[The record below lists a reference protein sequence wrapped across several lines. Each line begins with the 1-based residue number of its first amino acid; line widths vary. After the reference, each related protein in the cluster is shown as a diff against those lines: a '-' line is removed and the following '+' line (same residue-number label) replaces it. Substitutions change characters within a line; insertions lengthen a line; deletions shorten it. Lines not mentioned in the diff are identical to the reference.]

1 MEFIFWMIQIKEN
14 EIIEFKATYQEG
26 LFDTEAKECTYTIA
40 CMDVFKNKELLEK
53 SKIDCIITDPPYN
66 LLDHKIETGIDT
78 DKMFSL
84 FYEYLPK
91 NSFCSFF
98 GQHPGLNNFL
108 NSAYKAGFKY
118 KAEIIWDKMGISNPF
133 GDVLRSHENNIV
145 LTKGSQRVYDNEIS
159 FEKWMDEEYILKAT
173 SLKREVGYWKSK
185 AQGGND
191 KGMCNSKP
199 NKHHEIYRHI
209 SGKQH
214 NKFGKDT
221 KRIQSVWH
229 EPISTHKNNIIM
241 TKGSQRVYD
250 NEISFE
256 EWVDEECILKTES
269 LKREVNYWR
278 AKAQGKEVTG
288 MSDTKTKSD
297 HQVYR
302 HISGRH
308 KNLGNDTKRIQS
320 VWHVQR
326 DQMSKKGQK
335 THVTQKPLEFMS
347 RLVKMLS
354 KEGQLVCDPFGG
366 SGSTLLSCLKI
377 RRDCIMYE
385 IHEDIANFAIHRLLT
400 YFDDFDI
407 KYSYKKY

>member
-1 MEFIFWMIQIKEN
+1 MIQIKEN

-53 SKIDCIITDPPYN
+53 YKIDCIITDPPYN
-66 LLDHKIETGIDT
+66 LLEHKIETGIDT

-98 GQHPGLNNFL
+98 GQHPGLNDFL

-133 GDVLRSHENNIV
+133 GDILRSHENNIV

-159 FEKWMDEEYILKAT
+159 FEKWMDEEYILKAE
-173 SLKREVGYWKSK
+173 SLKKELSYWKSK
-185 AQGGND
+185 AQGREVSN
-191 KGMCNSKP
+191 MRNRKP
-199 NKHHEIYRHI
+199 NKHHEIYNF
-209 SGKQH
+209 SGKIQT
-214 NKFGKDT
+214 FGKDT
-221 KRIQSVWH
+221 R
-229 EPISTHKNNIIM
+229 
-241 TKGSQRVYD
+241 
-250 NEISFE
+250 
-256 EWVDEECILKTES
+256 
-269 LKREVNYWR
+269 
-278 AKAQGKEVTG
+278 
-288 MSDTKTKSD
+288 
-297 HQVYR
+297 
-302 HISGRH
+302 
-308 KNLGNDTKRIQS
+308 RIQS
-320 VWHVQR
+320 VWHVHR
-326 DQMSKKGQK
+326 DQVLKKGQK

>member
-66 LLDHKIETGIDT
+66 LLEHKIETGIDT

-98 GQHPGLNNFL
+98 GQHPGLNDFL

-173 SLKREVGYWKSK
+173 SLKREVGYWKERQDYS
-185 AQGGND
+185 
-191 KGMCNSKP
+191 
-199 NKHHEIYRHI
+199 
-209 SGKQH
+209 
-214 NKFGKDT
+214 
-221 KRIQSVWH
+221 
-229 EPISTHKNNIIM
+229 
-241 TKGSQRVYD
+241 
-250 NEISFE
+250 
-256 EWVDEECILKTES
+256 
-269 LKREVNYWR
+269 
-278 AKAQGKEVTG
+278 
-288 MSDTKTKSD
+288 
-297 HQVYR
+297 
-302 HISGRH
+302 
-308 KNLGNDTKRIQS
+308 
-320 VWHVQR
+320 
-326 DQMSKKGQK
+326 
-335 THVTQKPLEFMS
+335 
-347 RLVKMLS
+347 LS
-354 KEGQLVCDPFGG
+354 KRWTEL
-366 SGSTLLSCLKI
+366 
-377 RRDCIMYE
+377 
-385 IHEDIANFAIHRLLT
+385 A
-400 YFDDFDI
+400 
-407 KYSYKKY
+407 

>member
-1 MEFIFWMIQIKEN
+1 MIQIKEN

-53 SKIDCIITDPPYN
+53 YKIDCIITDPPYN
-66 LLDHKIETGIDT
+66 LLDHKIETGINT

-98 GQHPGLNNFL
+98 GQHPGLNDFL

-159 FEKWMDEEYILKAT
+159 FEKWMDEEYILKAE

-191 KGMCNSKP
+191 KGMCNSRP
-199 NKHHEIYRHI
+199 NKHHEIYRHFLNE
-209 SGKQH
+209 KQTC
-214 NKFGKDT
+214 GTDT

-250 NEISFE
+250 NKISFE
-256 EWVDEECILKTES
+256 KWMDEEYILKATS
-269 LKREVNYWR
+269 LKKELSYWK
-278 AKAQGKEVTG
+278 AKAQGKKVIN
-288 MSDTKTKSD
+288 MCDKKPNK
-297 HQVYR
+297 HHKVYNF
-302 HISGRH
+302 SG
-308 KNLGNDTKRIQS
+308 KVLTLGRDTKRIQS
-320 VWHVQR
+320 VWHVYR

-335 THVTQKPLEFMS
+335 SHVTQKPLEFMS

>member
-1 MEFIFWMIQIKEN
+1 MIQIKEN

-53 SKIDCIITDPPYN
+53 YKVDCIITDPPYN
-66 LLDHKIETGIDT
+66 LLDHKIETGINT

-98 GQHPGLNNFL
+98 GQHPGLNSFL

-118 KAEIIWDKMGISNPF
+118 KAEIIWDKMGVSNPF

-159 FEKWMDEEYILKAT
+159 FEKWMDEEYILKAE
-173 SLKREVGYWKSK
+173 SLKKEVGYWKSK
-185 AQGGND
+185 AQGRKVTN
-191 KGMCNSKP
+191 MCNKEKP
-199 NKHHEIYRHI
+199 NKHHEIYKHF
-209 SGKQH
+209 SGKILT
-214 NKFGKDT
+214 FGKDT

-241 TKGSQRVYD
+241 TKGSQRTYD
-250 NEISFE
+250 NKISFE
-256 EWVDEECILKTES
+256 EWVDEQYILKAES
-269 LKREVNYWR
+269 LKREVGYWKSKAR
-278 AKAQGKEVTG
+278 GGNDKGMCSAKPSEQHEIYRNFKN
-288 MSDTKTKSD
+288 
-297 HQVYR
+297 VYQN
-302 HISGRH
+302 I
-308 KNLGNDTKRIQS
+308 GNDTKRIQS
-320 VWHVQR
+320 VWHVHR

-335 THVTQKPLEFMS
+335 SHVTQKPLEFMS

-385 IHEDIANFAIHRLLT
+385 IHKDIANFAIYRLLT

-407 KYSYKKY
+407 KYSYKKL

>member
-1 MEFIFWMIQIKEN
+1 MIQIKEN

-66 LLDHKIETGIDT
+66 LLEHKIETGINT

-98 GQHPGLNNFL
+98 GQHPGLNDFL

-159 FEKWMDEEYILKAT
+159 FEKWMDEEYILKAG
-173 SLKREVGYWKSK
+173 SLKKQLSYWKAK
-185 AQGGND
+185 AQGREVSN
-191 KGMCNSKP
+191 MCNKKP
-199 NKHHEIYRHI
+199 NKNHEIYKHL
-209 SGKQH
+209 SYKNQV
-214 NKFGKDT
+214 FGKDT

-256 EWVDEECILKTES
+256 EWVDENYFLKTEK
-269 LKREVNYWR
+269 LKKELSYWK
-278 AKAQGKEVTG
+278 AKAQGREVTG
-288 MSDTKTKSD
+288 MSNSKAKSN
-297 HQVYR
+297 HQTYR
-302 HISGRH
+302 HLSRITQP
-308 KNLGNDTKRIQS
+308 LGNDTKRIQS

-335 THVTQKPLEFMS
+335 SHVTQKPLEFMS

>member
-1 MEFIFWMIQIKEN
+1 MIQIKEN

-53 SKIDCIITDPPYN
+53 YKIDCIITDPPYN

-98 GQHPGLNNFL
+98 GQHPGLNDFL

-145 LTKGSQRVYDNEIS
+145 LTKGSQRVYNNEVS
-159 FEKWMDEEYILKAT
+159 FED
-173 SLKREVGYWKSK
+173 
-185 AQGGND
+185 
-191 KGMCNSKP
+191 
-199 NKHHEIYRHI
+199 
-209 SGKQH
+209 
-214 NKFGKDT
+214 
-221 KRIQSVWH
+221 
-229 EPISTHKNNIIM
+229 
-241 TKGSQRVYD
+241 
-250 NEISFE
+250 
-256 EWVDEECILKTES
+256 WVDENYFLKTES
-269 LKREVNYWR
+269 LKKQLSYWK
-278 AKAQGKEVTG
+278 AKAQGREVTG
-288 MSDTKTKSD
+288 MSNSKAKSD
-297 HQVYR
+297 HQTYR
-302 HISGRH
+302 HLSRITQT
-308 KNLGNDTKRIQS
+308 LGNDTKRIQS

-335 THVTQKPLEFMS
+335 SHVTQKPLEFMS

>member
-1 MEFIFWMIQIKEN
+1 MIQIKEN

-26 LFDTEAKECTYTIA
+26 LFDKEAKECTYTIA
-40 CMDVFKNKELLEK
+40 CTDVFKNKGLLEK

-145 LTKGSQRVYDNEIS
+145 LTKGSQRVYDNKIS
-159 FEKWMDEEYILKAT
+159 FEKWMDEEYILKAE
-173 SLKREVGYWKSK
+173 SLKRELSYWKSK
-185 AQGGND
+185 AQGREVGN
-191 KGMCNSKP
+191 MCNKKKL
-199 NKHHEIYRHI
+199 NKHHEIYRHL
-209 SGKQH
+209 SC
-214 NKFGKDT
+214 
-221 KRIQSVWH
+221 
-229 EPISTHKNNIIM
+229 KNL
-241 TKGSQRVYD
+241 T
-250 NEISFE
+250 
-256 EWVDEECILKTES
+256 
-269 LKREVNYWR
+269 
-278 AKAQGKEVTG
+278 
-288 MSDTKTKSD
+288 
-297 HQVYR
+297 
-302 HISGRH
+302 
-308 KNLGNDTKRIQS
+308 LGNDTKRIQS
-320 VWHVQR
+320 VWHVHR

-335 THVTQKPLEFMS
+335 SHVTQKPLEFMS

-354 KEGQLVCDPFGG
+354 KEGRLVCDPFGG

-377 RRDCIMYE
+377 RRNCIMYE